1 MIKNILVNGIQV
13 NNPKTFIQK
22 LGNIASASV
31 EFTDYQ
37 RGGASGQMLSRPLYR
52 GMTINMEWFV
62 KGDNLADFIA
72 QRDRLVGYFQ
82 NSIADTNYLKTLGFQ
97 LDNGITKEIDVL
109 FTTVSGDLTP
119 SDIIHSTFSV
129 SAVSEREFL
138 TSNLIKTGDL
148 ILLDKGGM
156 AVPMDVPMNMANAPK
171 GDPLIAINAGNAI
184 AYPIITVYGVF
195 GSSFNIVNDTT
206 GETLTFNDGVGST
219 DEIEIDFYNRTAI
232 KNGTTSVLGK
242 ISGSWLYLATGT
254 NQLRITS
261 GNSNDTGHAI
271 VVFRDSY
278 RNI

>member
-62 KGDNLADFIA
+62 KGDNLEDFIA

-138 TSNLIKTGDL
+138 TSNFIKSGDL

-206 GETLTFNDGVGST
+206 GETLTFNSGVGST

-261 GNSNDTGHAI
+261 GNASDTGHATVI
-271 VVFRDSY
+271 FRDSY